1 MKKLYVPYGLI
12 TLLLFITGCSKDF
25 FEPEYTL
32 GPIPEESI
40 WVTDRRVREFLNTG
54 YNYLV
59 SRYNVDNAGA
69 IMASACDEAV
79 NSNLNSN
86 INYFNNGTW
95 GPLRTYD
102 EQYTNSYNGLR
113 VVNTFLKKSPASA
126 LYPITD
132 LPGLRGE
139 AFFLR
144 AMFHYELFKRYGR
157 IVLAMRPFEVSE
169 NLNLPRQ
176 SVEEVVNAIVM
187 DCDSAINQIPAGYT
201 KDWDA
206 ANYGRATKAAGMA
219 LKAKVLL
226 IYASP
231 LYNAGNEVSRWQ
243 KAADA
248 AKAVIDQNKHGLLSA
263 TDYPNLWNYTNT
275 ATAYNKEVI
284 FATPAGSVNTIES
297 YNAPIGFTGGL
308 GRTNPTQEL
317 VDAFE
322 MKTGKPITDAGSGYD
337 PKNPYANRDPR
348 LNLFVVYN
356 GANFKTGS
364 LSRNVETFDGGLD
377 NIPTN
382 VNTTKSGYYMRKF
395 LSSSATYNI
404 TGTTSVRRPWVFF
417 RYADILLMYAEA
429 LNEAAGPNAEVYKS
443 VDAVRVR
450 AGMPAL
456 PTGLNQADMRERIKN
471 ERRVELCFEEQRF
484 FDVRRWKQGETY
496 FNKPVHGM
504 KITKSGTTLTYTPFV
519 IEDRVFSNKN
529 YLYPIP
535 QAELDK
541 AGNLGQNPDY

>member
-1 MKKLYVPYGLI
+1 MKKLYIPYGLT
-12 TLLLFITGCSKDF
+12 TLLMFIVGCSKDF

-54 YNYLV
+54 YNYLI
-59 SRYNVDNAGA
+59 SRYNVDNGGA

-86 INYFNNGTW
+86 VNYFNNGTW
-95 GPLRTYD
+95 GPLRTFD
-102 EQYTNSYNGLR
+102 EQYTNCYNGLR
-113 VVNTFLKKSPASA
+113 VVNVFLQKSPSSA
-126 LYPITD
+126 LYPISD

-157 IVLAMRPFEVSE
+157 IVLAMRPFLVEE
-169 NLNLPRQ
+169 DLNLPRQ

-187 DCDSAINQIPAGYT
+187 DCDSAINQIPAAYT
-201 KDWDA
+201 RDWDA

-226 IYASP
+226 TYASP
-231 LYNAGNEVSRWQ
+231 MYNPGNEAARW
-243 KAADA
+243 KSAADA
-248 AKAVIDQNKHGLLSA
+248 AKALIDQNKHGLLSA

-284 FATPAGSVNTIES
+284 FATPAGATNTIES
-297 YNAPIGFTGGL
+297 NNAPIGFTGGL

-322 MKTGKPITDAGSGYD
+322 TSTGKPITDATSGYNAQ
-337 PKNPYANRDPR
+337 NPYANRDPR
-348 LNLFVVYN
+348 LALFVVCN

-364 LSRNVETFDGGLD
+364 LSRNVETFEGGLD
-377 NIPTN
+377 NIPAN
-382 VNTTKSGYYMRKF
+382 VNNTKSGYYMRKF

-404 TGTTSVRRPWVFF
+404 TGTTTVRRPWVLF

-429 LNEAAGPNAEVYKS
+429 LNEASGPNAEVYKS

-450 AGMPAL
+450 AGMPGL
-456 PTGLNQADMRERIKN
+456 PTGLTQPEMRERIKN

-496 FNKPVHGM
+496 FNKPVHGIR
-504 KITKSGTTLTYTPFV
+504 ITKAGTVLTYTPFE
-519 IEDRVFSNKN
+519 IEDRVFSSKN

-535 QAELDK
+535 QTELDK
-541 AGNLGQNPDY
+541 AGKLGQNPDY